1 MSHIT
6 QRLSKFWKS
15 SSMVVLHRLLR
26 ISTRSPCSRKSI
38 EGRYRRGGGCRN
50 FVGSLRV
57 LVVPV
62 CVCMCVCVY
71 VCVWVCV
78 CVLRMSVIWVSH
90 GTHVNESCRTHEWVM
105 SHLNE
110 CCDTYEWVMSRMWT
124 SHVTHMNESRT
135 CACVTW
141 LIHVSRDSCT
151 HVAWLI
157 QICDLNSLRMW
168 RDSLISVKCVTRLV
182 HIRDVRHVT
191 RINWSRT

>member
-62 CVCMCVCVY
+62 RVCMCVCVY
-71 VCVWVCV
+71 VCVCVCECV
-78 CVLRMSVIWVSH
+78 CVAHECDVSESRHTCEWVMSHTWMNHVTLEWVLWH
-90 GTHVNESCRTHEWVM
+90 VWMGHVTHVNESR
-105 SHLNE
+105 
-110 CCDTYEWVMSRMWT
+110 DTYEWVTYLCMCD
-124 SHVTHMNESRT
+124 VTHS
-135 CACVTW
+135 CVTW
-141 LIHVSRDSCT
+141 LVHKCGMTHSYMWFKFFT

-157 QICDLNSLRMW
+157 N
-168 RDSLISVKCVTRLV
+168 
-182 HIRDVRHVT
+182 
-191 RINWSRT
+191 